1 MAFFRL
7 FLVYLL
13 ASTSVGAGAQA
24 APARQEASAVKRI
37 AEEFLM
43 SNTAGLTGE
52 IKVEVN
58 PVDARLNLAAC
69 ISPEA
74 FMPPNSR
81 PWGRTTVGVR
91 CTAPANWTVYLSANI
106 KVKGDYFVAA
116 APLAQGKTLEA
127 ADLQKTT
134 GEISGI
140 APGIITNASQA
151 TGRVLTI
158 SLKAGTPLR
167 QDMLKNQ
174 QAVLQGQTVKVIAGG
189 PSFQVTAEAKALT
202 NAAIGQVAQ
211 ARTENGQLISGIAKA
226 GGIIEVV
233 N

>member
-7 FLVYLL
+7 FLVCLL
-13 ASTSVGAGAQA
+13 ACTSVGARAQTV
-24 APARQEASAVKRI
+24 PARQDASAVKRI
-37 AEEFLM
+37 AEEFLLA
-43 SNTAGLTGE
+43 NTAGLTGE
-52 IKVEVN
+52 VKVEVN
-58 PVDARLNLAAC
+58 PVDSRLNLAAC
-69 ISPEA
+69 ISPDA
-74 FMPPNSR
+74 FMPSNSR

-91 CTAPANWTVYLSANI
+91 CTAPANWTIYLSANI
-106 KVKGDYFVAA
+106 RVKGDYFVTAV
-116 APLAQGKTLEA
+116 PLAQGKTLEA
-127 ADLQKTT
+127 GDLQKAT
-134 GEISGI
+134 GEISGM
-140 APGIITNASQA
+140 APGIVTNASQA
-151 TGRVLTI
+151 TGRVLTT